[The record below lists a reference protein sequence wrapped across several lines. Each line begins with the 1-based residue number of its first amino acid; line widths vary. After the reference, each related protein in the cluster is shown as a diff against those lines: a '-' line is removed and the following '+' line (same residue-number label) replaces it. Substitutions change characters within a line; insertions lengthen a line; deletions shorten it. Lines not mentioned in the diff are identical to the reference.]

1 MYIRPFY
8 IKRTQILFIL
18 FVIAEIFP
26 AAAQEPEIKSLVI
39 LHLNDTH
46 SRIDPMFE
54 NDSSDVKKGGI
65 IRQNTYIEKVRNE
78 NKNVLLFHCGDFVQG
93 TPYFNLFRGEAEVSF
108 MNFMRFDAVCIGNHE
123 FDNGLENLAKMI
135 RDSGFPYIATNL
147 DFTGTPVEGLTKPF
161 HIIQK
166 NDIRI
171 GIIGLTVNPNGLV
184 IQKNYKG
191 MKWLDPIES
200 ANKMADYLREE
211 ENCDLIVCLSHLGI
225 YYSGDKIGD
234 LTLAEQSRNIDVILG
249 GHTHVFLLAPEVR
262 KNLKRKDVVVNQ
274 MGINGI
280 YVGRLEV
287 TMENEE
293 NEEMKK

>member
-1 MYIRPFY
+1 MHIRSFY
-8 IKRTQILFIL
+8 IKKIQILFIL
-18 FVIAEIFP
+18 FIIAGIFP

-46 SRIDPMFE
+46 SRIDPMLE
-54 NDSSDVKKGGI
+54 NDSSDVKKGGA

-93 TPYFNLFRGEAEVSF
+93 TPYFNLFRGEAEVSL

-123 FDNGLENLAKMI
+123 FDNGLEDLAKMI
-135 RDSGFPYIATNL
+135 CDSDFPYVATNL
-147 DFTGTPVEGLTKPF
+147 DFTGTSVEGLTKPF
-161 HIIQK
+161 HIVQK
-166 NDIRI
+166 DDIRI
-171 GIIGLTVNPNGLV
+171 GIIGLTVNPDGLV

-211 ENCDLIVCLSHLGI
+211 ENCDLIICLSHLGI

-249 GHTHVFLLAPEVR
+249 GHTHIFLPVPEVR
-262 KNLKRKDVVVNQ
+262 QNLKGKDVVVNQ
-274 MGINGI
+274 MGTNGI

-287 TMENEE
+287 TMK